1 MSNNNL
7 KALLR
12 EYEQKRILAITDL
25 EHRKN
30 KLYNENPRLEQID
43 KELNSLAF
51 RTTKQL
57 LEKNDENLLNTLNEK
72 IKKLKIE
79 KHNILKSIGKDDD
92 FLEPYYDCPIC
103 KDTGYVFS
111 NYKTTMCNCLKQ
123 KLFDL
128 EFNKSNI
135 YNLKKYNFENFL
147 LTYYSNV
154 VDKNKYKSNFS
165 PRENIENIKKIAMN
179 FINNFDDPNTKNL
192 LFTGNTRFR

>member
-1 MSNNNL
+1 
-7 KALLR
+7 
-12 EYEQKRILAITDL
+12 
-25 EHRKN
+25 
-30 KLYNENPRLEQID
+30 
-43 KELNSLAF
+43 
-51 RTTKQL
+51 
-57 LEKNDENLLNTLNEK
+57 
-72 IKKLKIE
+72 
-79 KHNILKSIGKDDD
+79 
-92 FLEPYYDCPIC
+92 
-103 KDTGYVFS
+103 
-111 NYKTTMCNCLKQ
+111 MCNCLKQ